1 MRKIA
6 ATIFLSLALLVA
18 ALSLAALRLPSRQ
31 MKVAPVAARSV
42 NGDAVAQHLAEAIG
56 FPTISFSDDPAQFQ
70 AEAFE
75 ALHVWLAQTYPRL
88 HRTLVLERVGGQGL
102 LYTWQGSDPRLEPI
116 LLLAHQDVVP
126 ADNAERWSRP
136 PFEGRIEDGF
146 VWGRG
151 AIDDKGSLVAIC
163 EAVEHLLG
171 EGYTPKRTVLLAFGQ
186 DEEVSGKRGAGE
198 IAKLLVSRGV
208 HALLALDEGSAVVHD
223 MLPGFDRLVALV
235 GISEKGSATL
245 EVVAKAEGGHSSTPP
260 RQTASGT
267 LARAI
272 ERLEANP
279 LPGGVGGVTRS
290 FFEFIAPELPL
301 YARVPLG
308 NLWLFAK
315 PMDWALSG
323 QPAANAML
331 RTTTAVTMLS
341 GSPKDNVLPVEAI
354 AGVNFRL
361 LPGDTA
367 ASVREQVVRIVDDG
381 RVTVRF
387 KYPPRESSP
396 VSPIDGPAFG
406 LLQRTIGELFPG
418 SITAPFL
425 TVGGTDCRHYEGVT
439 QGLYRFAP
447 FPFGPGDLKL
457 PHGIDER
464 VAVASLPGA
473 VSFYAQL
480 IENASEL

>member
-6 ATIFLSLALLVA
+6 TALLVLLAAIA
-18 ALSLAALRLPSRQ
+18 ALTLVALRLPSRQ
-31 MKVAPVAARSV
+31 IDVPAAPPRAIDAEQVAR
-42 NGDAVAQHLAEAIG
+42 HLGEAIQ
-56 FPTISFSDDPAQFQ
+56 FQTISFSDDPAKFQ
-70 AEAFE
+70 TEAFD
-75 ALHVWLAQTYPRL
+75 ALHAWLAKTYPLL
-88 HRTLVLERVGGQGL
+88 HRMLAQERVGGHGL
-102 LYTWQGSDPRLEPI
+102 LYTWQGTDPQFEPI

-136 PFEGRIEDGF
+136 PFAGVVEEGF

-163 EAVEHLLG
+163 EAVEHLLAK
-171 EGYTPKRTVLLAFGQ
+171 GYTPKRSVLLAFGQ
-186 DEEVSGKRGAGE
+186 DEEVGGQRGAGE
-198 IAKLLVSRGV
+198 IAKLLAARNVQ
-208 HALLALDEGSAVVHD
+208 ALLALDEGSAVVHD
-223 MLPGFDRLVALV
+223 LLPGFDRRFALV

-260 RQTASGT
+260 REPAAGT

-341 GSPKDNVLPVEAI
+341 GSQKDNVLPVEAI

-367 ASVREQVVRIVDDG
+367 DSVREQVVRIIDDERVD
-381 RVTVRF
+381 VRF

-396 VSPIDGPAFG
+396 VSPIDGPAFA
-406 LLQRTIGELFPG
+406 LIQRTIGELFPG
-418 SITAPFL
+418 AITAPFL

-439 QGLYRFAP
+439 KGLYRFAP
-447 FPFGPGDLKL
+447 FPFGPSDLKL

-473 VSFYAQL
+473 VGFYAQL
-480 IENASEL
+480 IENASAF